1 MKKITFIILLCFC
14 WSAYAQVGPIEV
26 TGFNED
32 VIANGVGP
40 MSESTSIPIDADSF
54 CYLSEDWK
62 LNEGDADITVG
73 LPATGLISS
82 QATTGL
88 TYQVPTEDEPYEGNN
103 SLRIDQAGVDNG
115 GTFTLTTPEKFSIL
129 YFLVTSGSGSST
141 IKATVNFED
150 GTTQEFTG
158 LSIPDWYQTGL
169 PVEISGIGRGDISN
183 NNVETPFNN
192 PKLFQLTLEISVA
205 NQAKNIET
213 IDFEKTNTGE
223 AVFNAIAVS
232 GEQANDCLAPYDI
245 AVSDVTMTEAE
256 ISWESI
262 PEIDEWEIEYG
273 EIGFELGNG
282 TIVEDTDGAIGE
294 TLESLS
300 AATQYE
306 VYVRSI
312 CDDGSE
318 SVDVGPVSFNTPIC
332 DPLEQCNY
340 TFVLSDQYGYG
351 WYGSVMEVRQNGI
364 TVATLQSPGG
374 EGMNVEVPICDGYDF
389 ELFWSNAGTWSSI
402 VEIEI
407 KDSFGT
413 TIYTKNAGEGTAGTT
428 LFSTTAS
435 CPESPEND
443 NLESAISL
451 DLNAE
456 CTGDLY
462 HNVSATSQEGEPI
475 PSCYLPEDTIDNTIW
490 FSFVAPEVGAV
501 VITTDIDPSDFDS
514 QLAVYNAPSNV
525 NDLSTLTEVVACNQ
539 DISEENTTSR
549 LEITGLTAGNTYY
562 IQVDGKQNSQGNFC
576 IVVNEIPC
584 PDPSGIE
591 ITNIMGNSAQINWES
606 NGIET
611 SWEIEY
617 GIPGFSLGN
626 GTVIV
631 DEDEPEY
638 LLNELSI
645 DTAYEVYIR
654 AICDG
659 EAGNPIGPVSF
670 TTPPCPENIEVL
682 VEEGNC
688 SAIVTY
694 NAPQSADGGPSEN
707 LIVNPSGEDG
717 LDGWTI
723 DANGGSGWA
732 AQNGGFVTSY
742 SNCEKSQI
750 IDLGEAGFSNDQ
762 MDSAPTITISEDYQ
776 GTSSNKADKYF
787 LIVELRDSEG
797 NVVVSF
803 DSGEITTDATSQTIT
818 HTFSNYG
825 SGVRSIYFLHGGR
838 DAEGWGG
845 NFGSKMKNA
854 QVLVNLPAIEVIQ
867 TEGLA
872 NGEEFPIGITTN
884 VFEITQGEEE
894 PLICSFE
901 VNVLDVEEP
910 NAVANDISIEMT
922 EGQMVSLT
930 PEDIDAGS
938 TDNCEISSMS
948 LDVVSLNC
956 DNLGENEVLLTV
968 IDASGNTSIAT
979 ATVTLT
985 DPNQFCELSV
995 GQAKELSF
1003 NIYPN
1008 PTQGDITIETNANTI
1023 NKVEIYDVNGRLI
1036 KLITPNSNK
1045 VFNSNIS
1052 NFNAGVYFVKIYG
1065 DNNTSV
1071 VKQLIKE

>member
-1 MKKITFIILLCFC
+1 MKKITLFTFIITCCLQ
-14 WSAYAQVGPIEV
+14 AYSQIAPIEV
-26 TGFNED
+26 TGFNAD

-62 LNEGDADITVG
+62 LNESDPDITVG
-73 LPATGLISS
+73 LPANGLLESS
-82 QATTGL
+82 TEGL
-88 TYQVPTEDEPYEGNN
+88 TYQIPTTDAPYEGNN
-103 SLRIDQAGVDNG
+103 SLRIDQTGVENG
-115 GTFTLTTPEKFSIL
+115 GTFTLTTPEKYSNL

-141 IKATVNFED
+141 IKAAVNFED

-169 PVEISGIGRGDISN
+169 PVEISGIGRGDTSN

-192 PKLFQLTLEISVA
+192 PKLFQLKLEISIP
-205 NQAKNIET
+205 NQAKNVAT

-232 GEQANDCLAPYDI
+232 GEQANDCLAPYNI
-245 AVSDVTMTEAE
+245 VVSDITMTEAE
-256 ISWESI
+256 VSWESI

-282 TIVEDTDGAIGE
+282 TIIQDTDGTIGE
-294 TLESLS
+294 VLDDLS
-300 AATQYE
+300 SATQYE
-306 VYVRSI
+306 VYVKSI
-312 CDDGSE
+312 CDDGGE
-318 SVDVGPVSFNTPIC
+318 SVNVGPILFDTPIC
-332 DPLEQCNY
+332 DPSEQCNY
-340 TFVLSDQYGYG
+340 NFVLSDQYGYG

-374 EGMNVEVPICDGYDF
+374 SGMNVEVPICDGYDF

-407 KDSFGT
+407 KDPFGT
-413 TIYTKNAGEGTAGTT
+413 TIYTKNAGQGAPGTT
-428 LFSTTAS
+428 LFSSTGS
-435 CPESPEND
+435 CPAPAVND
-443 NLESAISL
+443 NLENAISL
-451 DLNAE
+451 DLNTE

-462 HNVSATSQEGEPI
+462 HNVSATSQEGEPV
-475 PSCYLPEDTIDNTIW
+475 PSCFMPEDTVDNTVW

-501 VITTDIDPSDFDS
+501 EITTDIDPSDFDS
-514 QLAVYNAPSNV
+514 QLAVYNTPSDV
-525 NDLSTLTEVVACNQ
+525 SDLSTLTEVLVCNQ

-549 LEITGLTAGNTYY
+549 LELTGLTADSTYY

-576 IVVNEIPC
+576 IIVNEIPC
-584 PDPSGIE
+584 PDPSNIE
-591 ITNIMGNSAQINWES
+591 VTDIMGNSAQINWQS
-606 NGIET
+606 NGIEG

-631 DEDEPEY
+631 DEGEPGY
-638 LLNELSI
+638 LLDELSI
-645 DTAYEVYIR
+645 DTTYEVYIR

-682 VEEGNC
+682 VEEGMC
-688 SAIVTY
+688 SALVTY
-694 NAPQSADGGPSEN
+694 NAPQPAEGGTSEN
-707 LIVNPSGEDG
+707 LIANPSGEDG

-732 AQNGGFVTSY
+732 AQDGGFVTSY
-742 SNCEKSQI
+742 NNCSKSQVI
-750 IDLGEAGFSNDQ
+750 VLADAGFTDDQ
-762 MDSAPTITISEDYQ
+762 MDTSPEINISEDYI
-776 GTSSNKADKYF
+776 GVSVNKSDIYH
-787 LIVELRDSEG
+787 LDVELRDADG
-797 NVVVSF
+797 NVIESF
-803 DSGEITTDATSQTIT
+803 STGNLTTSAEMQTVNY
-818 HTFSNYG
+818 TFSEYG
-825 SGVRSIYFLHGGR
+825 SGVRSIYFSHGGR

-845 NFGSKMKNA
+845 NYGSRMTNA
-854 QVLVNLPAIEVIQ
+854 QVLVNLPAIEVVQ

-872 NGEEFPIGITTN
+872 SGEEFPVGVTTN

-922 EGQMVSLT
+922 EGQVVSLT

-956 DNLGENEVLLTV
+956 DNLGENEVILTV

-995 GQAKELSF
+995 GQTKELSF

-1036 KLITPNSNK
+1036 KNFTPNSNK

-1052 NFNAGVYFVKIYG
+1052 NFNAGVYFVKIYS
-1065 DNNTSV
+1065 NNISS
-1071 VKQLIKE
+1071 VKQLIKQ